1 MCTNRAPAA
10 AAAEAAQAAP
20 IRNAV
25 PTPAQVAHLM
35 AVQKLLTPQEA
46 AVAQATAA
54 KLSAEDRAELLAEL
68 ETMTVEQAAAFVRS
82 MLPAMK
88 ESAS

>member
-1 MCTNRAPAA
+1 VATR
-10 AAAEAAQAAP
+10 
-20 IRNAV
+20 
-25 PTPAQVAHLM
+25 AQVANLM

-54 KLSAEDRAELLAEL
+54 KLLAEDRAELLAEL
-68 ETMTVEQAAAFVRS
+68 EPMTVEQAAAFVRS
-82 MLPAMK
+82 MLPTMK